1 MTAVTV
7 VMVVTAVRAVIN
19 TARIAQIALTGKR
32 IEMENKKHN
41 ITASAEDYLETVFI
55 LSVENPENPVRVT
68 DIARS
73 LGVSKPSVT
82 HAVAQLREKG
92 LLRHEAYGGIFL
104 TPAGESHA
112 ANVLRRHKMIR
123 RFLLDTL
130 GVSEAHA
137 ETDAC
142 RMEHILSAETM
153 EKMYEYL
160 EKQSVEGVREP

>member
-1 MTAVTV
+1 MTAA
-7 VMVVTAVRAVIN
+7 MVVTAVAVAKGTVRIVQ
-19 TARIAQIALTGKR
+19 TACTGKR
-32 IEMENKKHN
+32 IEMENKRHN

-55 LSVENPENPVRVT
+55 LSLENPENPVRVT
-68 DIARS
+68 DIAAS

-104 TPAGESHA
+104 TPTGESHA

-130 GVSEAHA
+130 GVSEALA
-137 ETDAC
+137 ESDAC
-142 RMEHILSAETM
+142 RMEHVLSAETV

-160 EKQSVEGVREP
+160 EKQSVEEVREP

>member
-1 MTAVTV
+1 MAAT
-7 VMVVTAVRAVIN
+7 VVTAV
-19 TARIAQIALTGKR
+19 TAAKGMVRIVQTVCTGKR
-32 IEMENKKHN
+32 IEMENKRHN

-55 LSVENPENPVRVT
+55 LSLENPENPVRVT
-68 DIARS
+68 DIAAS

-130 GVSEAHA
+130 GVSEALA
-137 ETDAC
+137 ESDAC
-142 RMEHILSAETM
+142 RMEHVLSAETV

-160 EKQSVEGVREP
+160 EKQSVEEVREP

>member
-1 MTAVTV
+1 
-7 VMVVTAVRAVIN
+7 
-19 TARIAQIALTGKR
+19 
-32 IEMENKKHN
+32 MENKKHN

-92 LLRHEAYGGIFL
+92 MLRHEAYGGIFL

-137 ETDAC
+137 EADAC